1 MNIAWLILLAT
12 LESNND
18 NDDNDNEHKMI
29 DENNYQQMVTIR
41 IEVLN
46 WLKLHLF

>member
-1 MNIAWLILLAT
+1 MNVAWLILLAT
-12 LESNND
+12 LKSNND
-18 NDDNDNEHKMI
+18 KDDNDNEHKMI